1 MYTRVKTKKEIE
13 NLRKSGQILAGVM
26 KGLGERLEEGVTGKE
41 LDEWATAEIV
51 RNGAVASLIGYLN
64 YPAALCIS
72 VNDAVVH
79 GVPNDIPFKNGDLV
93 GFDFCVTY
101 EGMVTDCTRTFVVG
115 GEEYASDEIKRL
127 IKATKRSLDDAINAV
142 KDGCSIGDISAA
154 AQKPLDDAGFGVVR
168 DLVGHGVG
176 HKVHE
181 EPEVPNYGV
190 AGTGP
195 KLKAGMTIAIEPM
208 STLGDWRVVMDPDG
222 WTIRTRD
229 GSLSAH
235 FEDTILVTN
244 DGAEILTRP

>member
-1 MYTRVKTKKEIE
+1 MYNRVKTKKEIE
-13 NLRKSGQILAGVM
+13 NLRKSGQILAEVM
-26 KGLGERLEEGVTGKE
+26 KGIEQRLEPGVTGKA
-41 LDEWATAEIV
+41 LDKWATEEIV
-51 RNGAVASLIGYLN
+51 RLGGTPSLIGYLD

-79 GVPNDIPFKNGDLV
+79 GLPSDAPFTEGDIV

-101 EGMVTDCTRTFVVG
+101 QGMVTDCTRTFVVG
-115 GEEYASDEIKRL
+115 GEDKASGEVKKLLKYTR
-127 IKATKRSLDDAINAV
+127 RSLDNAINAV
-142 KDGCSIGDISAA
+142 KDGCSIGDLSAA
-154 AQKPLDDAGFGVVR
+154 AQDVLDEGGFGIVR

-195 KLKAGMTIAIEPM
+195 KLKAGMTIAVEPM
-208 STLGDWRVVMDPDG
+208 ATLGDWRVVLDPDG

-235 FEDTILVTN
+235 FEDTVLVTE
-244 DGAEILTRP
+244 DGAEILTRH